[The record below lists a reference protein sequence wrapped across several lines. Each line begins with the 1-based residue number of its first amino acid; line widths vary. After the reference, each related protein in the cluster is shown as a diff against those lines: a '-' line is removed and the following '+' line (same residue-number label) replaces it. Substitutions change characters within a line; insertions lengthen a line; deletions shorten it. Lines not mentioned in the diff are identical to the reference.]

1 VSSSEEQPGER
12 SEDERTGARE
22 ADGVSDPLANWFD
35 RAGELLDRWSDRA
48 SYELFRVGIFGALPV
63 LVVLVSV
70 DIILRYAFNAPLQ
83 WARDVNGLLLLT
95 ATFCTLP
102 HTWDRA
108 YHIRMEIFYVRVRA
122 ERRRWLDVLASLA
135 GIVFFGFMAVQ
146 AFLYLP
152 FMIRTNETG
161 EDLLLPIWPFMVVL
175 GVCALVTVAR
185 LFANP
190 AGTDDRIRHRLPAH
204 SDAGAEP

>member
-1 VSSSEEQPGER
+1 VSGEEQPGEQP
-12 SEDERTGARE
+12 GAIA
-22 ADGVSDPLANWFD
+22 ADGADAKGAEGGRQSWFD
-35 RAGELLDRWSDRA
+35 RAADLLDRWSDRA

-70 DIILRYAFNAPLQ
+70 DIVLRYVFDAPLQ

-108 YHIRMEIFYVRVRA
+108 YHIRMEVFYARVSP
-122 ERRRWLDVLASLA
+122 ERRRALDVVASLS

-146 AFLYLP
+146 GLMYVP
-152 FMIRTNETG
+152 FMVRTNETG

-175 GVCALVTVAR
+175 SLCALVTVAR
-185 LFANP
+185 LFSNP
-190 AGTDDRIRHRLPAH
+190 AGTEGRIRHRLRPH
-204 SDAGAEP
+204 EDHGAPS

>member
-1 VSSSEEQPGER
+1 MSGGEGQPGEQR
-12 SEDERTGARE
+12 GAVEAGGADAHGGGGAR
-22 ADGVSDPLANWFD
+22 GNGFD
-35 RAGELLDRWSDRA
+35 RAADLLDRWSDRA

-70 DIILRYAFNAPLQ
+70 DIVLRYVFDAPLQ

-108 YHIRMEIFYVRVRA
+108 YHIRMEIFYARVSA
-122 ERRRWLDVLASLA
+122 ERRRALDVVASLS

-146 AFLYLP
+146 GLMYVP

-175 GVCALVTVAR
+175 SLCALVTVAR

-190 AGTDDRIRHRLPAH
+190 AGTEDRIRHRLRPR
-204 SDAGAEP
+204 GEQGGET